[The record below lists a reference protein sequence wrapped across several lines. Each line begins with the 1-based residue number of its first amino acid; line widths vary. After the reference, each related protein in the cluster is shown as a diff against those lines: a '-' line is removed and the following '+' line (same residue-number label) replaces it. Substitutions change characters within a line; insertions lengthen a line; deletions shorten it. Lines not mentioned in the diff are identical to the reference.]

1 MPKGPQ
7 GQRRPADA
15 VGCAVQVARI
25 ATGEEEETAA
35 EKEQPSTLKRLLDK
49 AEPLF
54 KKPAHQ
60 ENQSEL

>member
-7 GQRRPADA
+7 GQRRKADA

-25 ATGEEEETAA
+25 ATGEEEDTMSA
-35 EKEQPSTLKRLLDK
+35 KQHSTSALKKLLKK

-54 KKPAHQ
+54 KKSAHQ
-60 ENQSEL
+60 EK